1 MFFILLDHVTGKG
14 RQAATQERAVGVG
27 RETDAS
33 MTKDYA
39 TTTRTDTVGQ
49 PPRARDGESSQ
60 VASNTNSQGI
70 KARRIGRNKSCGE
83 KAKGLQVR
91 GFIGSRERLARALS
105 LSLSLSRK
113 FGARLAQGRLQ
124 RWSLCPRQTHSFRWP
139 VWSLALLVEGNPAC
153 EVTSFFLPQVPTEM
167 QEKLKLPLPIVKY
180 PLYSSLVKSCKKS
193 TLTCTAVYLSTLAAH
208 GKTIRLLLQRDKRYV
223 NRNYPF

>member
-105 LSLSLSRK
+105 LSLSLQK
-113 FGARLAQGRLQ
+113 I
-124 RWSLCPRQTHSFRWP
+124 WC
-139 VWSLALLVEGNPAC
+139 PAC
-153 EVTSFFLPQVPTEM
+153 TGKAATLVALSQADPQLPM
-167 QEKLKLPLPIVKY
+167 AG
-180 PLYSSLVKSCKKS
+180 LVSRPSRRRESC
-193 TLTCTAVYLSTLAAH
+193 L
-208 GKTIRLLLQRDKRYV
+208 
-223 NRNYPF
+223 

>member
-105 LSLSLSRK
+105 LSLSLSPENLVPGLHRE
-113 FGARLAQGRLQ
+113 GCNAGRFVPGRPTASDGRSGL
-124 RWSLCPRQTHSFRWP
+124 SPFS
-139 VWSLALLVEGNPAC
+139 SKGILLV
-153 EVTSFFLPQVPTEM
+153 
-167 QEKLKLPLPIVKY
+167 
-180 PLYSSLVKSCKKS
+180 
-193 TLTCTAVYLSTLAAH
+193 
-208 GKTIRLLLQRDKRYV
+208 R
-223 NRNYPF
+223 